1 MLTVLQIAART
12 LVWGLIGLGLAL
24 VLVLVRLDSGP
35 LALDWLKPRIERA
48 LTPDSG
54 VVSVT
59 AGGIEL
65 RLNKDERTFDLV
77 GVDVQYRADGND
89 GASPPPFLAFP
100 EVKVALS
107 VEALLKRGMIAAS
120 EVEALAPSLIITRS
134 EDGTIGLHSEA
145 GFDDQND
152 DVDFGG
158 FLRHF
163 ASASETDD
171 RLSFLKTLQIGGG
184 RVAFYDRTRAS
195 ALTAK
200 DADLVLNRR
209 DGGIDGWLRAEI
221 PQKSAGPASVRFTGR
236 FENGAEQIAFEA
248 DIADLMPADLPALW
262 PLEEPKIPVAAQGLR
277 LPVRISVEGEIRQEW
292 AMSPL
297 TVDVQAGAGV
307 VDLPAHLAEPL
318 EIDGIEL
325 RGVISD
331 GFGGFEIDQAQVSS
345 RGAVLEGAGVIA
357 WRDQERAV
365 AVDLTARDVRAED
378 LPAFWPEHL
387 GVDARTWVLE
397 NIKAGRVS
405 EAEVSLD
412 LRPGDFGPA
421 PLRDEAVDGMFA
433 FEEVSVR
440 YVDEMP
446 ALENGA
452 GKAVFDADRMDFE
465 VEGAS
470 NAGLALTGGAVT
482 ITGMGKP
489 GKLATQLHVIAEAE
503 GSIGQ
508 ALTILDHPPLEI
520 GKELSFPPSK
530 TSGSVNVSLDVRM
543 PLHDDVTEEEAV
555 VLAEADLIG
564 LAIGEL
570 PKIGD
575 NVRLD
580 QGAFRLVL
588 DETAVRLEGAA
599 EINTVPLTISIFEPL
614 EDETSK
620 RRIELQG
627 NVNREQLEGLG
638 MPTDAL
644 DGAFGFKATVTET
657 GNHFWIDLEAD
668 LEPLAI
674 MPPGLVWRKP
684 AGQAGML
691 RAAIAKPIDG
701 PIDVKQFDIEAGD
714 LEASGSFSLS
724 AADGGLETLIFDA
737 FRLGDTVA
745 AIRLSPDDAGG
756 FEMVVE
762 AERLNLDAL
771 FGDDH
776 EISDAFQRFHAVLR
790 SDQVRTRG
798 VELIDVEADAAHQ
811 PGGWRSASIIG
822 ALSDGGKLALEL
834 TPEGDEWRL
843 ELRSE
848 DAGALIEAFDLG
860 QRVDGGNMLLSARI
874 RAQDPMVADGRF
886 EIRTFVLE
894 DAPLLARMLTL
905 ASLTGIGNLLG
916 GEGIQMDHLIL
927 PFTLGDQ
934 KLTFSDGLLRGSQL
948 GLTLKGDVDLD
959 TETLDLAGTIIPV
972 YSLNRLIGQVPII
985 GRILTGVDGRGAFA
999 ATFSIEG
1006 SHENPTVYVNPLAIL
1021 TPGLIRDFFGGLVNG
1036 TLEPPDIRET
1046 DD

>member
-12 LVWGLIGLGLAL
+12 LVWCLIGLGLAL

-54 VVSVT
+54 AASVT

-77 GVDVQYRADGND
+77 GVDVRYRADGND
-89 GASPPPFLAFP
+89 GASPLPFLVFP
-100 EVKVALS
+100 EVEVALS

-120 EVEALAPSLIITRS
+120 EVKALAPSLIITRS
-134 EDGTIGLHSEA
+134 EDGSIGLHSEA

-152 DVDFGG
+152 DVDFGS

-184 RVAFYDRTRAS
+184 RVSFYDRTRAS

-200 DADLVLNRR
+200 NADLVLSRR
-209 DGGIDGWLRAEI
+209 DGGIDGWLRADI
-221 PQKSAGPASVRFTGR
+221 QQKSADPASVQFTGR
-236 FENGAEQIAFEA
+236 LENGAEQIAFEA

-277 LPVRISVEGEIRQEW
+277 LPVRVSLEGAIGQDW
-292 AMSPL
+292 AMSAL

-325 RGVISD
+325 KGLISD
-331 GFGGFEIDQAQVSS
+331 DFGGFEIDQARVSS
-345 RGAVLEGAGVIA
+345 RGAVLEGTGMIV
-357 WRDQERAV
+357 WRDEDRAV
-365 AVDLTARDVRAED
+365 AVDLSARDVRAED

-405 EAEVSLD
+405 EAGVRLD
-412 LRPGDFGPA
+412 LRADDFGPA

-433 FEEVSVR
+433 FEGVSVR

-470 NAGLALTGGAVT
+470 NAGLAVTGGAVT

-555 VLAEADLIG
+555 VLAKADLID
-564 LAIGEL
+564 LTIGEL

-580 QGAFRLVL
+580 QGTFRLVL
-588 DETAVRLEGAA
+588 DEAAVRLEGTA
-599 EINTVPLTISIFEPL
+599 EINTVPLTIGIFEPL

-627 NVNREQLEGLG
+627 NVSREQLEGLG
-638 MPTDAL
+638 MSIDAL

-657 GNHFWIDLEAD
+657 DNHFWIDLEAD

-674 MPPGLVWRKP
+674 MPPGLVWRKS
-684 AGQAGML
+684 AGQAGIL
-691 RAAIAKPIDG
+691 RASIVKPIDG
-701 PIDVKQFDIEAGD
+701 PIDVKQFDLEAGD
-714 LEASGSFSLS
+714 LKASGSLALS
-724 AADGGLETLIFDA
+724 AADEGLDVLTFDA
-737 FRLGDTVA
+737 FHLGDTNA
-745 AIRLSPDDAGG
+745 AIRLSPDGHGG
-756 FEMVVE
+756 FEVVVE
-762 AERLNLDAL
+762 AKRLNLDVL
-771 FGDDH
+771 FGDDR
-776 EISDAFQRFHAVLR
+776 EIGDAFQHFHAVLR
-790 SDQVRTRG
+790 SDQLRVRG

-811 PGGWRSASIIG
+811 PDGWRSASIIG
-822 ALSDGGKLALEL
+822 ALSSGGKLALEL
-834 TPEGDEWRL
+834 TPEGDDRRL

-860 QRVDGGNMLLSARI
+860 QRVDGGSMLLTARI
-874 RAQDPMVADGRF
+874 RAQNPMVAEGRF
-886 EIRTFVLE
+886 EISTFVLE

-927 PFTLGDQ
+927 PFTLDDQ
-934 KLTFSDGLLRGSQL
+934 RLTFSDGLLRGSQL
-948 GLTLKGDVDLD
+948 GLTLKGDVDLEI
-959 TETLDLAGTIIPV
+959 ETLDLAGTIIPV

-1006 SHENPTVYVNPLAIL
+1006 SHKNPTVYVNPLAIL
-1021 TPGLIRDFFGGLVNG
+1021 TPGLIRDFFGGLFNG
-1036 TLEPPDIRET
+1036 TLEPPDIRGT